1 MKGMPGT
8 FQRSQ
13 TLLIGLEGNWGG
25 VAGLV
30 SCEVNRQRVG
40 GGPARVR
47 ASAPSR
53 KGLFNESKVAA
64 VSFRLGGYTAREMS

>member
-40 GGPARVR
+40 GGASACARVR
-47 ASAPSR
+47 PEQEGS
-53 KGLFNESKVAA
+53 L
-64 VSFRLGGYTAREMS
+64 